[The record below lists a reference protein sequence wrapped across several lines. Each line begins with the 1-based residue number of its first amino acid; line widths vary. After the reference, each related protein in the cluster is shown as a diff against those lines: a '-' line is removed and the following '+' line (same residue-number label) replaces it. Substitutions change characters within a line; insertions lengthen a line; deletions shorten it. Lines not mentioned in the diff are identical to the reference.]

1 MVILEVQLATL
12 HYDSIVVGL
21 VILMSMLLI
30 LMEIHVLEDLVG
42 RLVKV
47 ELATMVKVEEMVI

>member
-30 LMEIHVLEDLVG
+30 LMEIHVLEDMVG